1 MPIPWPGDP
10 TPIPPPRDQGPKDK
24 GPKGTKG
31 TKGTQG
37 GQRDPR
43 APSAP
48 FGVWAHGALWGYSE
62 AIPSAKSFRVEGYYE
77 RKAVKNIENDNVFN
91 KCSTER
97 PWQKRLVLKFIAK
110 ILKLEYLI
118 IMWTVA
124 ISLQT
129 YWKLYSDIE
138 RSLQNDRTSHE
149 QIKQPR
155 HKHTNKLKIVAK
167 CWEISQKVWTSYKMF
182 KYLGKPFENHENIHE
197 THAKCLKITPTCLK
211 IMLTCVKITLKCV

>member
-1 MPIPWPGDP
+1 MSLLQGADPLARGPHPHP
-10 TPIPPPRDQGPKDK
+10 TPKGPKDK

-62 AIPSAKSFRVEGYYE
+62 AIPIAKSFRVEGYYE
-77 RKAVKNIENDNVFN
+77 RKAVKNIKNDNVFN
-91 KCSTER
+91 KFSTER

-118 IMWTVA
+118 IM
-124 ISLQT
+124 
-129 YWKLYSDIE
+129 
-138 RSLQNDRTSHE
+138 
-149 QIKQPR
+149 
-155 HKHTNKLKIVAK
+155 
-167 CWEISQKVWTSYKMF
+167 
-182 KYLGKPFENHENIHE
+182 
-197 THAKCLKITPTCLK
+197 
-211 IMLTCVKITLKCV
+211 